1 MRLGGGGGCLTG
13 GPQCRV
19 SNSRNVACPLA
30 KMLSYRMFMLN
41 LRNALCR
48 DSFSGQCRM
57 SISRNGRVAMSILG
71 VKDHGVGMEWSP
83 CPMN

>member
-1 MRLGGGGGCLTG
+1 MRLWRGGGLTG

-19 SNSRNVACPLA
+19 SNSRNGHVACPLA
-30 KMLSYRMFMLN
+30 RMLSYHMLN

-57 SISRNGRVAMSILG
+57 SISRNGRVAVSNLG